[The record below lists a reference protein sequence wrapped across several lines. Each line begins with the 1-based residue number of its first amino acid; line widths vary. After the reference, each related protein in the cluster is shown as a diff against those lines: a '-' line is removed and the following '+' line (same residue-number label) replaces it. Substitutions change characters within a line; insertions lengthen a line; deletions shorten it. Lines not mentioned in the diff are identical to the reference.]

1 MRLRSGR
8 LTNKCGICR
17 EFYGN
22 PEWNNK
28 CSTCSGISNFKSSV
42 CFDDPVFQEKLQE
55 WVDSKLIEKAMEN
68 VLINVCRNSAYSTD
82 NTYFPLLRQVLQII
96 KMNKKYIS
104 AELAEKLCR
113 NIGRDTWNKSQ
124 LILQFVADWWNMK
137 NYKFTGAEMCYFGRY
152 GDIDEFRGEIKSIPP
167 PPPNK
172 PPMGEYFI

>member
-17 EFYGN
+17 EYYGN

-28 CSTCSGISNFKSSV
+28 CSNCSGMARCTIVFDKPEFQNDLSNWVKSN
-42 CFDDPVFQEKLQE
+42 
-55 WVDSKLIEKAMEN
+55 LIEKSMEI
-68 VLINVCRNSAYSTD
+68 VLVHVCRNSDLTD
-82 NTYFPLLRQVLQII
+82 NTDFALLRQVLQII

-152 GDIDEFRGEIKSIPP
+152 GDINTFREEIKSIPP
-167 PPPNK
+167 PPPNSA
-172 PPMGEYFI
+172 PESIYRI

>member
-1 MRLRSGR
+1 MELRSGR
-8 LTNKCGICR
+8 LTNKCGICK
-17 EFYGN
+17 EYYGN

-28 CSTCSGISNFKSSV
+28 CSNCSGMACAQPMV
-42 CFDDPVFQEKLQE
+42 FDEPEFQNDLND
-55 WVDSKLIEKAMEN
+55 WVQCNLIEKPMEN

-82 NTYFPLLRQVLQII
+82 NTYFPLLRQVLQIV
-96 KMNKKYIS
+96 KMSKKYIS

-152 GDIDEFRGEIKSIPP
+152 GDINTFREEIKSIPP
-167 PPPNK
+167 PPPNSA
-172 PPMGEYFI
+172 PESIYRI

>member
-1 MRLRSGR
+1 MELRSGR
-8 LTNKCGICR
+8 LTNECGICK
-17 EFYGN
+17 EYYGN

-28 CSTCSGISNFKSSV
+28 CSDCSGMGGITPIV
-42 CFDDPVFQEKLQE
+42 FDKPEFQNDLND
-55 WVDSKLIEKAMEN
+55 WVQYNLIEKPMEN

-137 NYKFTGAEMCYFGRY
+137 NYKFNPPEMCYFGRF
-152 GDIDEFRGEIKSIPP
+152 GDINTFREEIKSIPP
-167 PPPNK
+167 PPPHSA
-172 PPMGEYFI
+172 PLPQYRI